1 MAGFTSYDDIIN
13 ETTANGKQAVRP
25 FWKVSSAPEVA
36 GQVVTLWKMAG
47 LPGAGADAGGT
58 PGIAYSS
65 TAGGIVLQNEASD
78 YKYLMRLEA
87 TANQNCTLLVLDRL
101 VSVSGLSIAATGNQT
116 VNSTALTRY
125 TDGVGVEALLELTT
139 ATTANTAVISMNSYT
154 DTADN
159 TGNAGGSVTFAAAAQ
174 NIDSAFFL
182 PLAAG
187 DVGVK
192 AVATINVA
200 TAGTSGVV
208 AVTLV
213 KRLASIPLTANVGT
227 VIDFTRGYPP
237 MPRIYDGAT
246 LMLAIVAGGTAATTV
261 QGAMTFGWG

>member
-1 MAGFTSYDDIIN
+1 MGFASYDDIIL
-13 ETTANGKQAVRP
+13 ETSTNGKQAVRP
-25 FWKVSSAPEVA
+25 FFKTSSAPEVA
-36 GQVVTLWKMAG
+36 GQAVTLWKMAG

-78 YKYLMRLEA
+78 EKFLMRIEA

-139 ATTANTAVISMNSYT
+139 ATTAGTAQISMNSYT
-154 DTADN
+154 DQAGN
-159 TGNAGGSVTFAAAAQ
+159 TGNAGGTVTFAAAAQ

-187 DVGVK
+187 DTGVR
-192 AVATINVA
+192 AISTINVGV
-200 TAGTSGVV
+200 AGTSGVV

-213 KRLASIPLTANVGT
+213 KRLAQIPLIANIGT

-237 MPRIYDGAT
+237 MPKIFDGAT
-246 LMLAIVAGGTAATTV
+246 IMLAIVAGGTSAATV
-261 QGAMTFGWG
+261 QGVMTFGWG

>member
-1 MAGFTSYDDIIN
+1 MPGFSSYDDIIL
-13 ETTANGKQAVRP
+13 ETSTNGKVAVRP
-25 FWKVSSAPEVA
+25 FLKTSQAPEVA
-36 GQVVTLWKMAG
+36 GQVVTLWKAAG

-65 TAGGIVLQNEASD
+65 TAGGITLQNEASD
-78 YKYLMRLEA
+78 LKFLLRLEA
-87 TANQNCTLLVLDRL
+87 VSNQNCSLLVLDRL

-139 ATTANTAVISMNSYT
+139 ATTASAAVISANSYT
-154 DTADN
+154 DQAGG
-159 TGNAGGSVTFAAAAQ
+159 TGNAGGTITFPAAAQ
-174 NIDSAFFL
+174 NLDSAFFL

-187 DVGVK
+187 DTGYR
-192 AVATINVA
+192 AIATINVA

-213 KRLASIPLTANVGT
+213 KRLLTIPLVANIGT

-237 MPRIYDGAT
+237 MPQIYDGAT
-246 LMLAIVAGGTAATTV
+246 LMLAIVAGGTSATTV